1 MTNLSGNLSPQQK
14 VSVACDGPQ
23 GVGMDILRNA
33 LDKAIP
39 EGYKQTDIGVI
50 PEDWETLTLDKFI
63 VSTQLGGNY
72 KNSESESNYPLIKMG
87 NLNRGKIKLD
97 KLEYVI
103 GNVIPRDQL
112 QYGDVLFNTRNTLEL
127 VGKVAI
133 WRDEL
138 PEAYFNSN
146 LMKFTFSD
154 KFVSSNLYVNLA
166 MNSDRFVTDLA
177 GIATGTTSV
186 AAIYTKDLLKL
197 KLSLPPKKEQ
207 TAIAN
212 ALSDMDALL
221 SELEN
226 LIAKKQ
232 AIKTATMQQLLTGK
246 TRLPQFA
253 FYSDINS
260 TEGDVEGQR
269 NHSSATNVN
278 VGACDDGYLASQESV
293 GMNSRRKGTKPS
305 ELGEI
310 PEDWEVVNLGEII
323 SFKNGAAHEDCVD
336 EYGNFVLVNSKFVST
351 EGRVRKGAS
360 ECRQAASNNDLLM
373 VMSDVPNGKAIAKC
387 FLVDQDNLYT
397 VNQRICILKPLDE
410 MNPIFLLKVL
420 SRNSYYLAFDDG
432 AKQTNLRRQDVLS
445 CPLVKPSKE
454 EQTAIATILSD
465 MDNEIQTLEQRLSKT
480 RQIKQGMMQE
490 LLTGKTR
497 LPFEKTNEQGVLS

>member
-1 MTNLSGNLSPQQK
+1 MSQAENK
-14 VSVACDGPQ
+14 V
-23 GVGMDILRNA
+23 
-33 LDKAIP
+33 IP
-39 EGYKQTDIGVI
+39 EGYKQTEIGVI
-50 PEDWETLTLDKFI
+50 PEDWQVAEIVDISSKVTDGTHDTPSPVREGVPFLTAIHIKENNIAF
-63 VSTQLGGNY
+63 
-72 KNSESESNYPLIKMG
+72 ESCYYLPKSIHDEIYRRCNP
-87 NLNRGKIKLD
+87 
-97 KLEYVI
+97 EFE
-103 GNVIPRDQL
+103 
-112 QYGDVLFNTRNTLEL
+112 DVL
-127 VGKVAI
+127 
-133 WRDEL
+133 
-138 PEAYFNSN
+138 
-146 LMKFTFSD
+146 M
-154 KFVSSNLYVNLA
+154 VNIG
-166 MNSDRFVTDLA
+166 A
-177 GIATGTTSV
+177 GTGTTALVTVDYPFSLKNV
-186 AAIYTKDLLKL
+186 ALIKPNKL
-197 KLSLPPKKEQ
+197 RTDGRYLNQVLSFQKNNILDSLSAGGAQPFLSLSQISQIKISTPCKKEQ

-212 ALSDMDALL
+212 ALSDVDALL
-221 SELEN
+221 SELEK

-232 AIKTATMQQLLTGK
+232 AMKTATMQQLLTGK
-246 TRLPQFA
+246 NRLPQFA

-260 TEGDVEGQR
+260 IEGAVEGK
-269 NHSSATNVN
+269 
-278 VGACDDGYLASQESV
+278 
-293 GMNSRRKGTKPS
+293 RKGTKPS

-310 PEDWEVVNLGEII
+310 PDDWEVVNLGEII

-420 SRNSYYLAFDDG
+420 SRNPYYLAFDDG

-445 CPLVKPSKE
+445 CPLVKPPKE

-497 LPFEKTNEQGVLS
+497 LPFGKDITSEVSV